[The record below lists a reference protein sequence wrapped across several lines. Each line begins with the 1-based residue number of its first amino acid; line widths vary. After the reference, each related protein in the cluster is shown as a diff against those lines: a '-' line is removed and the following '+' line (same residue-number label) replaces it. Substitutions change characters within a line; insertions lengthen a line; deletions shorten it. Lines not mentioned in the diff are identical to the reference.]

1 MIKPEVVC
9 ISRTD
14 SIGDVILTLPM
25 CGLIKEKYPDC
36 KVVFLGRKYTE
47 PVVNSSKFVDGF
59 INWDNIKELKLSA
72 QIECLKK
79 YSIDT
84 FIHVFANKN
93 ISQLVKKSN
102 IKNRISNAREIHLFL
117 NSNIRLNFT
126 RRNSNYHEAILNTKL
141 LEPLGIIKKLTVSDL
156 WKYTGFENKFELPIN
171 LPFDLNTDHVVIL
184 HPKSQGSAIEWGL
197 DNFFSLSIELANSG
211 FKVLFCGTEKEGELF
226 RKEIPINKNIA
237 DLTGKLTLE
246 QYIAVIAHSYS
257 LVAASTGPLHIAS
270 LLHKKAIGLY
280 SSRKPIHPG
289 RWSPIGPNSTTLVY
303 DENCKDCEKGKKC
316 NCVKDI
322 SVERVIDKIIDR
334 N

>member
-25 CGLIKEKYPDC
+25 CGLIKEKYPNC
-36 KVVFLGRKYTE
+36 KIIFLGRKYTE
-47 PVVNSSKFVDGF
+47 SVVNCSKFVDDF
-59 INWDNIKELKLSA
+59 IDWDSIKELKISE
-72 QIECLKK
+72 QIAYLKK

-93 ISQLVKKSN
+93 ISRLAKKSN

-141 LEPLGIIKKLTVSDL
+141 LAPLGIEKNVKVSDL
-156 WKYTGFENKFELPIN
+156 WRYAGFENKFDLPKNI
-171 LPFDLNTDHVVIL
+171 PIDFSTERVVIL
-184 HPKSQGSAIEWGL
+184 HPKSQGSAIEWGI
-197 DNFFSLSIELANSG
+197 DNFISLSIELASSG
-211 FKVLFCGTEKEGELF
+211 YKVLFCGTEKEGELF
-226 RKEIPINKNIA
+226 RKIIPIDKDIV
-237 DLTGKLTLE
+237 DLTGKLSLE
-246 QYIAVIAHSYS
+246 EYISVIAHSYS
-257 LVAASTGPLHIAS
+257 LIAASTGPLHIAS
-270 LLHKKAIGLY
+270 LLQKMAIGLY

-289 RWSPIGPNSTTLVY
+289 RWRPLGPNATTLVY

-322 SVERVIDKIIDR
+322 SVDRVLNKIIS
-334 N
+334 

>member
-25 CGLIKEKYPDC
+25 CGLIKEKYPNC
-36 KVVFLGRKYTE
+36 KIVFLGRKYTKS
-47 PVVNSSKFVDGF
+47 VVNCSKFVDDF
-59 INWDNIKELKLSA
+59 IDWDSIKELKISEQKA
-72 QIECLKK
+72 YLKK

-93 ISQLVKKSN
+93 ISRLAKKSN

-126 RRNSNYHEAILNTKL
+126 RRNSNYHEAVLNTKL
-141 LEPLGIIKKLTVSDL
+141 LAPLGIEKNVKVSDL
-156 WKYTGFENKFELPIN
+156 WRYTGFENKFDLPKSI
-171 LPFDLNTDHVVIL
+171 PFDFSTDRVVIL
-184 HPKSQGSAIEWGL
+184 HPKSQGSAIEWGI
-197 DNFFSLSIELANSG
+197 DNFISLSLELASSG
-211 FKVLFCGTEKEGELF
+211 YKVLFCGTEKEGELF
-226 RKEIPINKNIA
+226 RKRIPVNNDIV

-246 QYIAVIAHSYS
+246 EYISVIAHSYS
-257 LVAASTGPLHIAS
+257 LIAASTGPLHIAS
-270 LLHKKAIGLY
+270 LLQKKAIGLY

-289 RWSPIGPNSTTLVY
+289 RWRPLGPNATTLVY

-316 NCVKDI
+316 NCVKNI
-322 SVERVIDKIIDR
+322 SVDRVLNEILS
-334 N
+334 

>member
-1 MIKPEVVC
+1 MIKPGVVC

-36 KVVFLGRKYTE
+36 KIVFLGRNYTE
-47 PVVNSSKFVDGF
+47 PIINCSKFVDDF
-59 INWDNIKELKLSA
+59 IDWDSIKELKISE
-72 QIECLKK
+72 QIAYLKK

-84 FIHVFANKN
+84 FIHVFPNNN
-93 ISQLVKKSN
+93 ISRLVKKSN
-102 IKNRISNAREIHLFL
+102 IKNRISNARELHLFF

-126 RRNSNYHEAILNTKL
+126 RRNSHFHEAVLNTRL
-141 LEPLGIIKKLTVSDL
+141 LEPLGIKKSLSISDL
-156 WKYTGFENKFELPIN
+156 WKYTGFENKFDLPKDVA
-171 LPFDLNTDHVVIL
+171 LDFSSDRVVIL
-184 HPKSQGSAIEWGL
+184 HPKSQGSAIEWGI
-197 DNFFSLSIELANSG
+197 DNFINLSIKLTSSG
-211 FKVLFCGTEKEGELF
+211 YKVLFCGTEKEGGLF
-226 RKEIPINKNIA
+226 RNKIPINKDII

-246 QYIAVIAHSYS
+246 EYISVIAHSYS

-289 RWSPIGPNSTTLVY
+289 RWKPIGPISKALVY

-322 SVERVIDKIIDR
+322 SVTRVLDEIIS
-334 N
+334 

>member
-25 CGLIKEKYPDC
+25 CGLIKEKYPNC
-36 KVVFLGRKYTE
+36 KIVFLGRKYTKS
-47 PVVNSSKFVDGF
+47 VVNCSKFVDDF
-59 INWDNIKELKLSA
+59 IDWDSIKELKISEQKA
-72 QIECLKK
+72 YLKK

-93 ISQLVKKSN
+93 ISRLAKKSN

-126 RRNSNYHEAILNTKL
+126 RRNSNYHEAVLNTKL
-141 LEPLGIIKKLTVSDL
+141 LAPLGIEKNVKVSDL
-156 WKYTGFENKFELPIN
+156 WRYTGFENKFDLPKSI
-171 LPFDLNTDHVVIL
+171 PFDFSTDRVVIL
-184 HPKSQGSAIEWGL
+184 HPKSQGSAIEWGI
-197 DNFFSLSIELANSG
+197 DNFISLSLELASSG
-211 FKVLFCGTEKEGELF
+211 YKVLFCGTEKEGELF
-226 RKEIPINKNIA
+226 RKRIPVNNDIV

-246 QYIAVIAHSYS
+246 EYISVIAHSYS
-257 LVAASTGPLHIAS
+257 LIAASTGPLHIAS
-270 LLHKKAIGLY
+270 LLQKKAIGLY

-289 RWSPIGPNSTTLVY
+289 RWRPLGPNATTLVY

-322 SVERVIDKIIDR
+322 SVTRVLDEIIS
-334 N
+334 

>member
-1 MIKPEVVC
+1 MIKSEVVC

-14 SIGDVILTLPM
+14 SIGDVILTIPM

-36 KVVFLGRKYTE
+36 KIVFLGRKYTK
-47 PVVNSSKFVDGF
+47 PVVNCSKFVDDF
-59 INWDNIKELKLSA
+59 IDWDSIKKLKISE
-72 QIECLKK
+72 QIAYLKK

-93 ISQLVKKSN
+93 ISRLAKKAS

-126 RRNSNYHEAILNTKL
+126 RRNSNYHEAVLNTRL
-141 LEPLGIIKKLTVSDL
+141 LEPLGIKKDLTVSDL
-156 WKYTGFENKFELPIN
+156 WKYTGFENKFELPKN
-171 LPFDLNTDHVVIL
+171 LPFDFSTNRIVIL
-184 HPKSQGSAIEWGL
+184 HPKSLGSAIEWGI
-197 DNFFSLSIELANSG
+197 DNFISLSIELANSG
-211 FKVLFCGTEKEGELF
+211 YKVLFCGTEKEGELF
-226 RKEIPINKNIA
+226 RKEIPVNKDIV

-246 QYIAVIAHSYS
+246 EYISVIAHSYS

-289 RWSPIGPNSTTLVY
+289 RWRPIGPNSTTLVY

-316 NCVKDI
+316 NCVKEI
-322 SVERVIDKIIDR
+322 SVDRVLNEIAS
-334 N
+334 